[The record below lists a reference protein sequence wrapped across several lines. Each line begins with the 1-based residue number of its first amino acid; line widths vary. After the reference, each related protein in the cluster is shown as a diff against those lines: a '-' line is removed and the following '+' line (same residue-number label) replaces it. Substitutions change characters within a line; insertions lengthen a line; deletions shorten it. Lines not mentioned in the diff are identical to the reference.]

1 MDKKSLVQECLDVLK
16 RESIQIEI
24 RKLFTGI
31 INIVFLEI
39 HPYFYFW
46 IVFLLLLFTIN
57 LATFILILVFVRNK

>member
-1 MDKKSLVQECLDVLK
+1 MDKKSLVQECLVVLK

-39 HPYFYFW
+39 HPYFYFL